1 MPGIGDQHR
10 ATTATDNP
18 FDEVKPHINEY
29 TASEIA
35 TLSSRLEKQL
45 GPEFISTRPG
55 ASGTRVPYLAA
66 DKAINLANEVFGFNG
81 WSSCIKQIQID
92 FVDESQGTGK
102 VSLGLS
108 VIVRVTLRDGTYHE
122 VRSLTLLLQLLAQM
136 PQDIGYGHIE
146 NCKGKAAAFEK
157 AKKEGT
163 TDGMKRALRNF
174 GNILGNC
181 VYDKD
186 FVAKVSKI
194 KVAPS
199 RWDPGNLH
207 RHPDYLPLEKEPAVH
222 QDDDPPRVK
231 SEKSTEYVASEIED
245 EFATDDFDEVDFS
258 VSRELNPG
266 DETLA
271 QTMRADSGESTLR
284 NEYAKDLRPPRDFSN
299 ALGQRHPNGNGS
311 LNAGQQHY
319 QRTHVAQ
326 DQALQYNNISANQP
340 KPLPHNT
347 STTLQA
353 QQQAAGQHGSPPGQR
368 PSLTGTPPLATSS
381 TISSDPPMGFFTAR
395 AAESMQRACG
405 PMSQAPF
412 FNPHLESPSIR
423 KTAGVDHSKTKP
435 VTRDLVGAPPPQP
448 AGPGRPNYLHPQAD
462 KARRVGMPPAGGAG
476 PLSNRTSYKPPQI
489 KRPAEGNPMQQSRE
503 ALGDVTSTTVN
514 MLVDTGGDVKRQR
527 IGDSLHQ
534 GQGQDQG
541 IGDQ

>member
-1 MPGIGDQHR
+1 MPGIGEQHR
-10 ATTATDNP
+10 PTTATDNP
-18 FDEVKPHINEY
+18 FGEVRPHINEY
-29 TASEIA
+29 TAQEIA

-102 VSLGLS
+102 ISLGLS

-122 VRSLTLLLQLLAQM
+122 
-136 PQDIGYGHIE
+136 DIGYGHIE

-199 RWDPGNLH
+199 RWDPDNLH
-207 RHPDYLPLEKEPAVH
+207 RHPDYLPLKKEPAVH
-222 QDDDPPRVK
+222 QDDGTLQVK
-231 SEKSTEYVASEIED
+231 SEKPTEYGTSRLSNPQEYLASEIED

-258 VSRELNPG
+258 VSHELDPA
-266 DETLA
+266 DEPLA
-271 QTMRADSGESTLR
+271 QTTRADRGGSTIR
-284 NEYAKDLRPPRDFSN
+284 NGYAEGIGPPQDFNN
-299 ALGQRHPNGNGS
+299 ASGQRHPNGNGS
-311 LNAGQQHY
+311 SNAGQQHY
-319 QRTHVAQ
+319 QRPPIAQ
-326 DQALQYNNISANQP
+326 DQALRSNNIFENQP
-340 KPLPHNT
+340 KPLPHNISAT
-347 STTLQA
+347 MQA
-353 QQQAAGQHGSPPGQR
+353 QQQAAGQHGSPPRHG
-368 PSLTGTPPLATSS
+368 PPLTGTPPFATSS

-395 AAESMQRACG
+395 AAESIQRASG
-405 PMSQAPF
+405 PMPQAPS

-435 VTRDLVGAPPPQP
+435 VTRDLVGAPPPV
-448 AGPGRPNYLHPQAD
+448 AGPGRPNFLHPQAD
-462 KARRVGMPPAGGAG
+462 KARRVGMPPAGAAS
-476 PLSNRTSYKPPQI
+476 PLSNRTSYKPPQM
-489 KRPAEGNPMQQSRE
+489 KRNVEGDPMQQSRA
-503 ALGDVTSTTVN
+503 ALGDVTSATVN
-514 MLVDTGGDVKRQR
+514 VLPDTGGDAKRQR
-527 IGDSLHQ
+527 IGDPLHQ
-534 GQGQDQG
+534 GQRQDQG
-541 IGDQ
+541 IGD